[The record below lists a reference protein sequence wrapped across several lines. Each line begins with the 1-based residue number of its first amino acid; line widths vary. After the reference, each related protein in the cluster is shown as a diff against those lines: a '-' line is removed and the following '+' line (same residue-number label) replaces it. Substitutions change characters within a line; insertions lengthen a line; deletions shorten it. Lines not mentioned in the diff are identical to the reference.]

1 MVAIAQTAARDEELE
16 WRDRLA
22 LKLLRGLLVV
32 FGLSLAAVWV
42 TLSGLRERLSLS
54 GFIVAMAA
62 VLALPVFT
70 GRPKGVARA
79 WLVIGPAVAMSLA
92 GYAFAGYVSG
102 CGASLTVTMLLAGL
116 LLGRRAMIM
125 LLFACA
131 MVLGLI
137 AWAMVNGHLAA
148 PPPADSSMVSGVAW
162 TRSLAMTFVAIALF
176 CGLIVAVVTRIEQAL
191 RFAREET
198 LRRQQAERVAY
209 EARQLELVGRLAA
222 GIAHDFNNNLTSI
235 MGCAEL
241 LQLEHGVSPELTDNI
256 LRSSQRLAELTRQL
270 LAYSRKGR
278 MVRAPVDLHALLDDV
293 VSLLRRSTDPNVRV
307 VTDLEARHPV
317 VAADAALLQSAV
329 LNLLVNARD
338 AMPAGGTITVATSTL
353 ELPSAVGDAEGG
365 PAGRCVALEV
375 RDTGEG
381 IAPEVLPQIFD
392 PFFTTKPLGR
402 GTGLGLAAVAG
413 TIKAHGGRIDVESE
427 PGAGTSFRVT
437 LPAQAEPERAA
448 AAGRDDEI
456 VRGDGHVLL
465 VDDDTLVSRTAVATL
480 QSFGYRV
487 THASDGATA
496 VELVRGAPRA
506 FDVVLLDLRMPG
518 MTGEDTFAALKD
530 AAPDLKILIWSGY
543 GAEQDVSS
551 MLRRGA
557 AGFVQKPYGAASL
570 SRTLANV
577 LRRPGRGAD

>member
-1 MVAIAQTAARDEELE
+1 
-16 WRDRLA
+16 
-22 LKLLRGLLVV
+22 
-32 FGLSLAAVWV
+32 
-42 TLSGLRERLSLS
+42 
-54 GFIVAMAA
+54 
-62 VLALPVFT
+62 
-70 GRPKGVARA
+70 
-79 WLVIGPAVAMSLA
+79 
-92 GYAFAGYVSG
+92 
-102 CGASLTVTMLLAGL
+102 
-116 LLGRRAMIM
+116 
-125 LLFACA
+125 
-131 MVLGLI
+131 
-137 AWAMVNGHLAA
+137 
-148 PPPADSSMVSGVAW
+148 
-162 TRSLAMTFVAIALF
+162 MTFVAIALF
-176 CGLIVAVVTRIEQAL
+176 CGLIVAVVTRIEDAL

-198 LRRQQAERVAY
+198 LRRQHAERVAF

-241 LQLEHGVSPELTDNI
+241 LQLEHGASSELTDNI

-278 MVRAPVDLHALLDDV
+278 MVRAPVDLHALVNDV

-307 VTDLEARHPV
+307 VTDLEASHRV
-317 VAADAALLQSAV
+317 VAADAALLQSAF

-338 AMPAGGTITVATSTL
+338 AMPAGGTITVATSTV
-353 ELPSAVGDAEGG
+353 ELPAAAGDGDGG
-365 PAGRCVALEV
+365 PTGRCVVLDV

-413 TIKAHGGRIDVESE
+413 TIKAHGGRIDVESVV
-427 PGAGTSFRVT
+427 ATGTSFRVT
-437 LPAQAEPERAA
+437 LPVQGEPEPSP
-448 AAGRDDEI
+448 AGEGGGEI
-456 VRGDGHVLL
+456 VRGEGHVLL
-465 VDDDTLVSRTAVATL
+465 IDDDTLVSRTAVATL

-496 VELVRGAPRA
+496 VDLVRGAPRG

-518 MTGEDTFAALKD
+518 MTGEATFAALKD
-530 AAPDLKILIWSGY
+530 AAPHLKILIWSGY

-551 MLRRGA
+551 MLHRGA

-577 LRRPGRGAD
+577 LRKPGGDAG

>member
-1 MVAIAQTAARDEELE
+1 MVAIAQTAARDEELA

-32 FGLSLAAVWV
+32 FGLSLAAVWI
-42 TLSGLRERLSLS
+42 TLSGLRERLSLT

-70 GRPKGVARA
+70 GRPKGAARA
-79 WLVIGPAVAMSLA
+79 WLVIAPAVAMSLA

-116 LLGRRAMIM
+116 LLGRRAMIV

-137 AWAMVNGHLAA
+137 AWAMVNGHLRA
-148 PPPADSSMVSGVAW
+148 PPAADSSMISGVAW
-162 TRSLAMTFVAIALF
+162 TRSLGMTFVAIALF

-278 MVRAPVDLHALLDDV
+278 MVRAPVDLHALLNDV
-293 VSLLRRSTDPNVRV
+293 VSLVRRSTDPNVRV
-307 VTDLEARHPV
+307 LTDLEARHPV

-329 LNLLVNARD
+329 LNLLVNSRD
-338 AMPAGGTITVATSTL
+338 AMPTGGTITVATSTAD
-353 ELPSAVGDAEGG
+353 LPSAAGDEGG
-365 PAGRCVALEV
+365 PAGRCVVLEV

-413 TIKAHGGRIDVESE
+413 TIKAHGGRIDVESK

-448 AAGRDDEI
+448 ATGGDGEI

-465 VDDDTLVSRTAVATL
+465 IDDDTFVSRTAVATL

-487 THASDGATA
+487 THASDGASA
-496 VELVRGAPRA
+496 LELVRGAPRA

-518 MTGEDTFAALKD
+518 MTGEETFAALKD
-530 AAPDLKILIWSGY
+530 VVPDLKILIWSGY

-577 LRRPGRGAD
+577 LRRPGRSAD